1 MTEML
6 IPAKYAEDIDYLRNG
21 HHGWHGLRHRIAWA
35 VAPKCIRS
43 LMIAGLM
50 VATHP
55 DDDACHRRMAPQHDL
70 VAATPRHPLHRPA
83 RAANH
88 PGRPH

>member
-55 DDDACHRRMAPQHDL
+55 DEVMNALFEKSLMEYADQA
-70 VAATPRHPLHRPA
+70 
-83 RAANH
+83 AANEDEEA
-88 PGRPH
+88 RQ

>member
-21 HHGWHGLRHRIAWA
+21 HHGWHGLRHRLAWA

-43 LMIAGLM
+43 LMVAGLM
-50 VATHP
+50 VAIHP
-55 DDDACHRRMAPQHDL
+55 DEVMNALFEKSLAEYADQADAAEADEEARR
-70 VAATPRHPLHRPA
+70 
-83 RAANH
+83 
-88 PGRPH
+88 

>member
-50 VATHP
+50 VAIHP
-55 DDDACHRRMAPQHDL
+55 DEVMNALFEKSLAEYADQAAAETDEEAHR
-70 VAATPRHPLHRPA
+70 
-83 RAANH
+83 
-88 PGRPH
+88 

>member
-1 MTEML
+1 MTEMP

-35 VAPKCIRS
+35 IAPECIRA

-55 DDDACHRRMAPQHDL
+55 DEVMNALFEKSLAEYADQADEADNADEEARR
-70 VAATPRHPLHRPA
+70 
-83 RAANH
+83 
-88 PGRPH
+88 

>member
-35 VAPKCIRS
+35 VAPKCIRA
-43 LMIAGLM
+43 LTVAGLM

-55 DDDACHRRMAPQHDL
+55 DEVMNALFEKSLAEYADQ
-70 VAATPRHPLHRPA
+70 
-83 RAANH
+83 AANAEADDEA
-88 PGRPH
+88 RR

>member
-55 DDDACHRRMAPQHDL
+55 DEVMNALFEKSLAEYADQA
-70 VAATPRHPLHRPA
+70 
-83 RAANH
+83 AANEDEEA
-88 PGRPH
+88 RQ

>member
-21 HHGWHGLRHRIAWA
+21 HHGWHGLRHRLAWA

-50 VATHP
+50 VAIHP
-55 DDDACHRRMAPQHDL
+55 DEVMNALFEKSLAEYADQA
-70 VAATPRHPLHRPA
+70 AATEADEEAHQ
-83 RAANH
+83 
-88 PGRPH
+88 

>member
-6 IPAKYAEDIDYLRNG
+6 IPAKYQGDIDQLRNG
-21 HHGWHGLRHRIAWA
+21 HHGWHGFRHRLAWA
-35 VAPKCIRS
+35 VAPYCIRA

-55 DDDACHRRMAPQHDL
+55 DEVMNALFEKSLTEYADQAARDEADEEARR
-70 VAATPRHPLHRPA
+70 
-83 RAANH
+83 
-88 PGRPH
+88 

>member
-35 VAPKCIRS
+35 VMPKCIRA
-43 LMIAGLM
+43 LVIAGLM
-50 VATHP
+50 VANHP
-55 DDDACHRRMAPQHDL
+55 DEVMNALFEKSLAEYADQADRTEADEEAHR
-70 VAATPRHPLHRPA
+70 
-83 RAANH
+83 
-88 PGRPH
+88 